1 MNDKLIEFG
10 TIVNTFGIKGFV
22 KIVIDSDITID
33 DIKKINV
40 IFVKIQN
47 TFQVL
52 RVENIEQVQNKN
64 FLLVKFLNLD
74 NINQVVKF
82 KNIRAYCSN
91 EDNNILKVKSLIG
104 FEFKS
109 LKTNG
114 IVVDYMS
121 NSAQELVKIKSD
133 DKQFWVPIVDVYI
146 DSIDWENEVIIA
158 KDIEGLK

>member
-22 KIVIDSDITID
+22 KIVIDSDIAIN

-52 RVENIEQVQNKN
+52 RVENIEWVQNKN

-91 EDNNILKVKSLIG
+91 EDNNICKVKSLIG

-114 IVVDYMS
+114 IVIDYMS
-121 NSAQELVKIKSD
+121 NAVQELVKIKSN

-146 DSIDWENEVIIA
+146 DSIDWENEIIIA